1 MTDEPD
7 AICAHIRATR
17 GLAAKVAV
25 ACGIKRQAVY
35 QWTRVPV
42 ERVHIVAKLLKLPA
56 KKIRPDIFK

>member
-17 GLAAKVAV
+17 GLPAKIAL
-25 ACGIKRQAVY
+25 ACGIRRQAIY

-42 ERVHIVAKLLKLPA
+42 ERVRVVAKILKLPA
-56 KKIRPDIFK
+56 KKIRPDIFQ